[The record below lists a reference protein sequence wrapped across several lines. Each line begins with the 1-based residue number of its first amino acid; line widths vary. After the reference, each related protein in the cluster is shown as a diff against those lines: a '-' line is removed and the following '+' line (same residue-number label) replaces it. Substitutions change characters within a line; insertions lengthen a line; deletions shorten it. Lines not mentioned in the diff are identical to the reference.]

1 MTRPAPAGRVTRGR
15 PLLRSQPVAGAG
27 IKSALLGTAKRK
39 NGKLQVTYKGH
50 LLYLFAEDQKPG
62 QTTGEGLNN
71 FGAKWYAL
79 TPKGAVIDRDW
90 RARDTTAHTSDSRNH
105 SGMPGTRI
113 PCLPRCTPRIE
124 QLRLCIVTLSP

>member
-1 MTRPAPAGRVTRGR
+1 M
-15 PLLRSQPVAGAG
+15 
-27 IKSALLGTAKRK
+27 
-39 NGKLQVTYKGH
+39 TYKGH

-90 RARDTTAHTSDSRNH
+90 RARDTTAHTPTH
-105 SGMPGTRI
+105 GTIQGCQERASV
-113 PCLPRCTPRIE
+113 PTP
-124 QLRLCIVTLSP
+124 VHTSN

>member
-1 MTRPAPAGRVTRGR
+1 MVAELERPPCESLARRVRDLRLASSFAGSPLRVHGK
-15 PLLRSQPVAGAG
+15 PVAGAG

-79 TPKGAVIDRDW
+79 TPKGAVIDRD
-90 RARDTTAHTSDSRNH
+90 
-105 SGMPGTRI
+105 
-113 PCLPRCTPRIE
+113 
-124 QLRLCIVTLSP
+124 